1 MPQDATRITKMELVR
16 IPDDAAPLLID
27 AMMNW
32 ARNNAAPLWGRAI
45 EGIPRF
51 RLNLA
56 MMRAALIGMECSP
69 RLADQLGTIL
79 AARATM
85 MEDEPLDAASAEADA
100 LTLLLEEV
108 NRLLDGMRRRSRPAC
123 TVARQASSTF

>member
-1 MPQDATRITKMELVR
+1 MRSDFMSPAMLGSVLAPPLMPQDATRITKMELIR
-16 IPDDAAPLLID
+16 IPGSAATLPID
-27 AMMNW
+27 AMMTW
-32 ARNNAAPLWGRAI
+32 ARNNAAALWGRAI

-56 MMRAALIGMECSP
+56 MMKTALIGLGCSP

-85 MEDEPLDAASAEADA
+85 M
-100 LTLLLEEV
+100 LEH
-108 NRLLDGMRRRSRPAC
+108 
-123 TVARQASSTF
+123 VARKIGRRA